1 MLRAVVW
8 PANLVREPR
17 MPRIPYSGGALV
29 VLNIVCTQIRAR
41 TRQDRSPV
49 VVEVS
54 ACADIFGA
62 HSAALDSEVRTC
74 AHVILSL
81 PREAGGGGGGLRGEA
96 FLTGV
101 PSRPT
106 CCTRAHQGLV
116 YTWGLGSAT
125 GHGTLKPVLTPQRV
139 VDLTA
144 VRSLACGGSCTAALT
159 HDHHLYTW
167 GAWAGGRLGARI
179 LANIH
184 AWKQRVC
191 CRGCAN
197 GHAVPS
203 LPHTGLGSIPSKSE
217 NSYLHQ
223 NTRRRLM
230 RFQLWPKEVVVPGDE
245 RIARVR
251 ACAFS
256 RWHAHIGASVAL
268 SH

>member
-1 MLRAVVW
+1 MRARFRLSPSSMSSCPLHVVHTTRRVLPTTRARARTRQAIASVRLTPVARYPLHTAGGDARGLCFLLRRWQRWCSRARS
-8 PANLVREPR
+8 PNIELHAQGSCLARQSGACEPR
-17 MPRIPYSGGALV
+17 MPPIPCSGGALV
-29 VLNIVCTQIRAR
+29 VLNIVCTRLRAR

-74 AHVILSL
+74 AHVILPPPPVSHQCA
-81 PREAGGGGGGLRGEA
+81 P
-96 FLTGV
+96 
-101 PSRPT
+101 RPT

-167 GAWAGGRLGARI
+167 GAWAGGRLGARV

-184 AWKQRVC
+184 ARKQHVC
-191 CRGCAN
+191 C
-197 GHAVPS
+197 
-203 LPHTGLGSIPSKSE
+203 
-217 NSYLHQ
+217 
-223 NTRRRLM
+223 
-230 RFQLWPKEVVVPGDE
+230 
-245 RIARVR
+245 
-251 ACAFS
+251 S
-256 RWHAHIGASVAL
+256 RC
-268 SH
+268 